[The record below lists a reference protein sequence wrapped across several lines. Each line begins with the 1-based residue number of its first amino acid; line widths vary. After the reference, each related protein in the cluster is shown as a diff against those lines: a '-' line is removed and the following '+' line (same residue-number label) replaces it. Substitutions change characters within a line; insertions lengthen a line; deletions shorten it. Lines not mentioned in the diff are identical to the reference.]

1 MADTKKEKKNKPET
15 GSNEAKE
22 TLMRVQ
28 AEFENYIKRA
38 EKQVYDA
45 RKQGCADVM
54 AKMLPLIDSLDAAVE
69 NAGKAKEMNVEDA
82 VKGLEGLR
90 EQALAVFKENGVKAM
105 DCVGKK
111 FDSDRHD
118 ALMTGDEKESE
129 EGIVLE
135 ELQKGYVLNDMV
147 LRHAKVKVNKI
158 EGGN

>member
-1 MADTKKEKKNKPET
+1 MADTKKEKKKKPKT

-38 EKQVYDA
+38 EKHVSEA
-45 RKQGCADVM
+45 RENGRADVM
-54 AKMLPLIDSLDAAVE
+54 AKMRPLLDSLDAAVE

-90 EQALAVFKENGVKAM
+90 EQALSVFKENGVEAM
-105 DCVGKK
+105 GCVGKK
-111 FDSDRHD
+111 FDSAKHD
-118 ALMTGDEKESE
+118 ALMAGNEKEIE

-135 ELQKGYVLNDMV
+135 ELQKGYVLNGMV